1 MRTTCRP
8 ALPYPPSTRIRGI
21 SFSSIEETDHRVA
34 EFDDS
39 APFGC
44 VPAAACD
51 YLDAHERVEPVRPVE
66 AETFGR

>member
-1 MRTTCRP
+1 M
-8 ALPYPPSTRIRGI
+8 
-21 SFSSIEETDHRVA
+21 EEIDHRVA
-34 EFDDS
+34 ELDDS

-51 YLDAHERVEPVRPVE
+51 YLDVHERVEPMRPAE